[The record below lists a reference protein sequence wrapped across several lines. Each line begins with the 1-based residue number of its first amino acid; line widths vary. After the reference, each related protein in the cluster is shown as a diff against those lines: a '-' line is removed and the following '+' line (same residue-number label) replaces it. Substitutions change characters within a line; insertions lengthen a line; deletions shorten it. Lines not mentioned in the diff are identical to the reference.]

1 MALLAKVVL
10 IGDGGVGKTSLRN
23 DFIGKGFGTDYLPT
37 LGSDFVSK
45 IVYLE
50 TEGGTKELR
59 FQIWDLAGQPS
70 FKQIRTMYYR
80 RAVGALLCF
89 DVTNEGSLNNLKTW
103 KEELIQ
109 HSGSDQIA
117 VVVLGNKIDLRSTE
131 ENTVSADF
139 AEKFIRE
146 KLQAPE
152 FGKVEYVETS
162 ALTGENVTKAFRTL
176 AERIWSDF
184 NFAAIVV
191 DD

>member
-45 IVYLE
+45 IVHLE
-50 TEGGTKELR
+50 TEDGTKELR

-89 DVTNEGSLNNLKTW
+89 DVTNQGSLRNLKTW

-117 VVVLGNKIDLRSTE
+117 AVVLGNKIDLRSMKE
-131 ENTVSADF
+131 DTVSSDYAK
-139 AEKFIRE
+139 KFIRE
-146 KLQAPE
+146 KLRSPE

-162 ALTGENVTKAFRTL
+162 ALTGKNVAKAFHTL
-176 AERIWSDF
+176 AQRIWSDF
-184 NFAAIVV
+184 NFSAIVV